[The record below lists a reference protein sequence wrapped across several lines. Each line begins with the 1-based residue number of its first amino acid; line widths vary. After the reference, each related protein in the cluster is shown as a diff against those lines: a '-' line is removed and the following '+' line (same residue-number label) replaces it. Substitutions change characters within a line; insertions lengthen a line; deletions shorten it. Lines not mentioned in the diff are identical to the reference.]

1 MKIVNKYAYPEW
13 DNYYCN
19 NLEYT
24 SYGYPTRELIEKN
37 FINDY
42 FQKKEKNNSIDI
54 GAHIGFHSLYF
65 SELFN
70 NVYSFE
76 ANSQN
81 YECLKYNT
89 KLKTNI
95 NCYNFAI
102 GEMSSHGKIIIPW
115 DFPIKENIN
124 SGMGYITSGDDVEI
138 HSLDSL
144 KLDNISFIKIDVEG
158 YEYFVLKGAM
168 ETLKNNKILLMFELN
183 GHESR
188 YNIRYENIHE
198 LLISLNYK
206 CIKKL
211 DQNYFYEN

>member
-1 MKIVNKYAYPEW
+1 MKIINGYAYPEW

-24 SYGYPTRELIEKN
+24 SYGHPTRELVEKN
-37 FINDY
+37 FIINY
-42 FQKKEKNNSIDI
+42 FKRKEKYNAIDI

-65 SELFN
+65 SEIFN

-76 ANSQN
+76 ANDQN
-81 YECLKYNT
+81 YECLIYNT
-89 KLKTNI
+89 KIKKNI
-95 NCYNFAI
+95 DCYNFAI
-102 GEMSSHGKIIIPW
+102 GETFDYGKIIIPW

-124 SGMGYITSGDDVEI
+124 SGMGYISRGSEI
-138 HSLDSL
+138 EIRPLDSF
-144 KLDNISFIKIDVEG
+144 KFKNISFIKIDVEG

-188 YNIRYENIHE
+188 YNLKYENLHE
-198 LLISLNYK
+198 LLTSLNYR
-206 CIKKL
+206 CITKI

>member
-1 MKIVNKYAYPEW
+1 MKIINGYAYPEW

-24 SYGYPTRELIEKN
+24 SYRYPTRELIEKN

-42 FQKKEKNNSIDI
+42 FQKKEKNNVIDI

-70 NVYSFE
+70 TVHSFE
-76 ANSQN
+76 ANDQN

-124 SGMGYITSGDDVEI
+124 SGMGYIVSGDDVEI

-188 YNIRYENIHE
+188 YNITYDDIHE
-198 LLISLNYK
+198 LLTSLNYR
-206 CIKKL
+206 CITKI

>member
-1 MKIVNKYAYPEW
+1 MKIVNNYAYPDW

-24 SYGYPTRELIEKN
+24 SYRYPTRELIEKN

-42 FQKKEKNNSIDI
+42 FQKKEKNNAIDI

-70 NVYSFE
+70 TVHSFE
-76 ANSQN
+76 ANDQN

-124 SGMGYITSGDDVEI
+124 SGMGYIVSGDDVEI

-188 YNIRYENIHE
+188 YNITYDDINE
-198 LLISLNYK
+198 LLQSIGYK
-206 CIKKL
+206 FINKI